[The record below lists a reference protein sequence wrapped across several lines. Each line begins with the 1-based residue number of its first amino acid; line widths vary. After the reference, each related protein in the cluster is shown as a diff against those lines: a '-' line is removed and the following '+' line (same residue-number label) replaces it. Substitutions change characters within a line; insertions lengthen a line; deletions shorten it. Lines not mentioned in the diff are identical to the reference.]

1 MKQYILYFVIIVLL
15 VYFAYNLYQHREGIQ
30 NKVTHIVLLGDSIFQ
45 NNNYVPKS
53 KSVEYLLKEKLSIPS
68 LVLAQDNAI
77 IYDIPKQYNS
87 MPLNLNAKT
96 TNLYISI
103 GGNDLLNL
111 YEHNN
116 TNNSKLFNMV
126 WEIYKKTILMLID
139 STQCN
144 IILTDIYFITD
155 PNYSRYLPIIK
166 KWNANLYRFASK
178 NNFKVFKISEILTQP
193 QDFTNSI
200 EPSSVGGKKMVN
212 SFIY

>member
-15 VYFAYNLYQHREGIQ
+15 LYFAYNLYQHREGIQ

-144 IILTDIYFITD
+144 IILTDIYFISD
-155 PNYSRYLPIIK
+155 PNYSKYIPMIK
-166 KWNANLYRFASK
+166 KWNSNLYQFADQHK
-178 NNFKVFKISEILTQP
+178 LNVFKISKILTQP
-193 QDFTNSI
+193 KDFTNSI
-200 EPSSVGGKKMVN
+200 EPSVIGGNKMVN
-212 SFIY
+212 SFI

>member
-155 PNYSRYLPIIK
+155 PNYSKYIPMIK
-166 KWNANLYRFASK
+166 KWNSNLYQFAGQHK
-178 NNFKVFKISEILTQP
+178 LNVFKISKILTQP
-193 QDFTNSI
+193 KDFTNSI
-200 EPSSVGGKKMVN
+200 EPSVIGGNKMVN
-212 SFIY
+212 SFI

>member
-68 LVLAQDNAI
+68 LVLAHDNAI

-155 PNYSRYLPIIK
+155 PNYSKYIPMIK
-166 KWNANLYRFASK
+166 KWNSNLYQFADQHK
-178 NNFKVFKISEILTQP
+178 LNVFKISKILTQP
-193 QDFTNSI
+193 KDFTNSI
-200 EPSSVGGKKMVN
+200 EPSVIGGNKMVN
-212 SFIY
+212 SFI

>member
-1 MKQYILYFVIIVLL
+1 MLYFVIIVLL

-155 PNYSRYLPIIK
+155 PNYSKYIPMIK
-166 KWNANLYRFASK
+166 KWNSNLYQFADQHK
-178 NNFKVFKISEILTQP
+178 LNVFKISKILTQP
-193 QDFTNSI
+193 KDFTNSI
-200 EPSSVGGKKMVN
+200 EPSVIGGNKMVN
-212 SFIY
+212 SFI

>member
-155 PNYSRYLPIIK
+155 PNYNKYIPMIK
-166 KWNANLYRFASK
+166 KWNSNLYQFADQHK
-178 NNFKVFKISEILTQP
+178 LNVFKISKILTQP
-193 QDFTNSI
+193 KDFTNSI
-200 EPSSVGGKKMVN
+200 EPSVIGGNKMVN
-212 SFIY
+212 SFI

>member
-126 WEIYKKTILMLID
+126 WEIYKKTILMLLD

-155 PNYSRYLPIIK
+155 PNYSKYIPMIK
-166 KWNANLYRFASK
+166 KWNSNLYQFADQHK
-178 NNFKVFKISEILTQP
+178 LNVFKISKILTQP
-193 QDFTNSI
+193 KDFTNSI
-200 EPSSVGGKKMVN
+200 EPSVIGGNKMVN
-212 SFIY
+212 SFI

>member
-155 PNYSRYLPIIK
+155 PNYSKYIPMIK
-166 KWNANLYRFASK
+166 KWNSNLYQFADQHK
-178 NNFKVFKISEILTQP
+178 LNVFKISKILTQP
-193 QDFTNSI
+193 KDFTNSI
-200 EPSSVGGKKMVN
+200 EPSVIGGNKMVN
-212 SFIY
+212 SFI

>member
-1 MKQYILYFVIIVLL
+1 MKQYILYLSISIILL
-15 VYFAYNLYQHREGIQ
+15 YFAYELYQHREGIQ
-30 NKVTHIVLLGDSIFQ
+30 NKITHIVLLGDSIFQ
-45 NNNYVPKS
+45 NKKYVPKS

-77 IYDIPKQYNS
+77 IYDIPNQYNS
-87 MPLNLNAKT
+87 MPIDLNAKS

-116 TNNSKLFNMV
+116 TKNTNLFNIV
-126 WEIYKKTILMLID
+126 WELYKKTILMLID

-155 PNYSRYLPIIK
+155 PNYKRYIPIIK
-166 KWNANLYRFASK
+166 KWNSNLYQFANQHK
-178 NNFKVFKISEILTQP
+178 LKVFKISKILTQP
-193 QDFTNSI
+193 KDFTNSI
-200 EPSSVGGKKMVN
+200 EPSVIGGNKMVN
-212 SFIY
+212 SFI